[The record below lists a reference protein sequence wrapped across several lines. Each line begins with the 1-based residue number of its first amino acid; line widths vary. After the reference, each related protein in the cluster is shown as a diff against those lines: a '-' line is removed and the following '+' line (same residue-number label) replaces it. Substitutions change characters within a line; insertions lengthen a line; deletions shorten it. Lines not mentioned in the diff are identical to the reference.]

1 MISEYSSLIT
11 TKNTFSTEDVQSCK
25 GTTQKCRTEGTVIEM
40 NANPQKIALTMAR
53 RCMNAQDLAKA
64 AGAPPQTINAVIRGR
79 NVRPA
84 TLGKVARALGCD
96 PLDLMDAGVNSNP
109 QASTPEKYGGAQE
122 AGLTITS
129 HGTTFPVRLLVAK
142 YCNGNLAIKLLFWNE
157 CFWDVWTVLTVNL
170 LELCDTDCAYIDIN
184 NNGDEI
190 LAWLVKS
197 GLAVPT
203 GRSAR
208 SGYCNY
214 PEYRFAPDV
223 LKHLDPDGYAAYL
236 AWRRGEDL

>member
-109 QASTPEKYGGAQE
+109 QASTPEKRVDGRE
-122 AGLTITS
+122 ASLTITS
-129 HGTTFPVRLLVAK
+129 HGTTFPVALKIAR
-142 YCNGNLAIKLLFWNE
+142 YNTGNLAVILMRKE
-157 CFWDVWTVLTVNL
+157 EAGYWDVWTVLTVSL
-170 LELCDTDCAYIDIN
+170 PVLCDTNCAYIDVN
-184 NNGDEI
+184 NNGEEI
-190 LAWLVKS
+190 LEWLTQNQ
-197 GLAVPT
+197 LAVPT
-203 GRSAR
+203 GRSER
-208 SGYCNY
+208 SGYCEY
-214 PEYRFAPDV
+214 PEYRFNRAA
-223 LKHLDPDGYAAYL
+223 LKHLDPEGYDAYQQRDEVL
-236 AWRRGEDL
+236 